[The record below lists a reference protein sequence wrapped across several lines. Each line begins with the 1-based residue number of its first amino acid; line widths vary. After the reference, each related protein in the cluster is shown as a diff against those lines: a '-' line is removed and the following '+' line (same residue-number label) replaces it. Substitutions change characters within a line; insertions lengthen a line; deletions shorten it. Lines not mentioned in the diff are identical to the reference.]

1 MMISS
6 SRQTAPNVK
15 VSPQSQAK
23 AEESTP
29 SFADTFARQAPAEI
43 GRAVGY
49 STLAGLSAAAIGHL
63 VSVGT
68 NSLPSALALG
78 IGAAAGAAFGLVS
91 GVGVSAFKAATQ
103 SAPTPPPAAPPRRE
117 PVPPTPPK
125 KQGPT
130 AGELFSQDSKAV
142 ASILTRRVS
151 SLESL
156 LQAEKIRTESLNRRG
171 QKAFDEAKRLL
182 NQAGSEMPSAS
193 DRPEIVALGE
203 ARTETQQRLQ
213 GLREQEQKVLSLRM
227 DAEKIGRESLGRR
240 GSFAIEQS
248 EKLAKDLS
256 LEASRL
262 SQAIQKI

>member
-103 SAPTPPPAAPPRRE
+103 SAPTPPPAPPGARPAHTSKEAGPNGRRAFLSGLQSRC
-117 PVPPTPPK
+117 VHTHPT
-125 KQGPT
+125 
-130 AGELFSQDSKAV
+130 
-142 ASILTRRVS
+142 
-151 SLESL
+151 SL
-156 LQAEKIRTESLNRRG
+156 LPGK
-171 QKAFDEAKRLL
+171 
-182 NQAGSEMPSAS
+182 PSPS
-193 DRPEIVALGE
+193 GENPHGKPQSTRPE
-203 ARTETQQRLQ
+203 
-213 GLREQEQKVLSLRM
+213 
-227 DAEKIGRESLGRR
+227 
-240 GSFAIEQS
+240 SF
-248 EKLAKDLS
+248 
-256 LEASRL
+256 
-262 SQAIQKI
+262 